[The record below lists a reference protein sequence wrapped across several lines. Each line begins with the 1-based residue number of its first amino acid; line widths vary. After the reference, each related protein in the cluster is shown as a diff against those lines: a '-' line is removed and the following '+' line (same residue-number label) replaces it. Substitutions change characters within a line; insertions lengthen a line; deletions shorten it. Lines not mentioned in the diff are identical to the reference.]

1 MVENLFTPLLGNLN
15 QLGFYNFVLPWLF
28 TLALVYGILMK
39 VKIFDEKQQA
49 LNGIIAIVAAFFLVN
64 YTPAGF
70 ALDTF
75 FTQLF
80 GVGILI
86 LTGIFVVLLLMG
98 LVGLK
103 GEDIFK
109 AENIK
114 GGGLAII
121 LLMIFVIFLLFTIG
135 GIQISSDQLT
145 MIAVMIFMVVAVA
158 YIGKSSG

>member
-15 QLGFYNFVLPWLF
+15 DLGFYKFVLPWLF
-28 TLALVYGILMK
+28 TLAVVYGVLLK

-49 LNGIIAIVAAFFLVN
+49 LNGVIAIAAAFFLVN

-70 ALDTF
+70 ALDIF

-80 GVGILI
+80 GVGVLI
-86 LTGIFVVLLLMG
+86 LTGIFVMLLILG

-114 GGGLAII
+114 GGGIAI
-121 LLMIFVIFLLFTIG
+121 LLLIVFVIFLLFTIG
-135 GIQISSDQLT
+135 GINISSDQLT
-145 MIAVMIFMVVAVA
+145 MIAVLIFMVAA
-158 YIGKSSG
+158 IAFIGKGQG